1 MRVVLAPDSFKGT
14 LSAQA
19 VVDAVAEGWSDVR
32 PSDELVRLPMADG
45 GEGTLDVVEAATP
58 RSQRIHTR
66 VLGPAGPLIAPW
78 LLLED
83 GSAVVELA
91 RASGLPLLTRPDALG
106 AHTFGFGQQLAAA
119 AAHGSVRRIVATL
132 GGSASTDGGTAALA
146 ALGHRFLGPDNLRLP
161 LGGRHLARLERID
174 SSRAL
179 PPPPEGVEVLVDV
192 DAPLL
197 GPAGAAGTFGPQKGA
212 GPDEV
217 ARLEAGLRRL
227 SQIVGD
233 QGTAPGSGA
242 AGGTAFGLVTLWGAR
257 LTAGSEAV
265 ARLTRLDE
273 QVEAADLV
281 VTGEG
286 RLDAQSFRGKVVGRV
301 AASARRAGT
310 PLWAVVGQADPDA
323 VRRVASVTTLG
334 DVAGSAEAA
343 MADPATWARRAGR
356 AMAAAADA
364 AALPSTQP
372 NERAS

>member
-19 VVDAVAEGWSDVR
+19 VVEAVAEGWSDVR
-32 PSDELVRLPMADG
+32 PRDELVCVPMADG

-58 RSQRIHTR
+58 GSQRVHTR
-66 VLGPAGPLIAPW
+66 VLGPAGPLVAPW

-91 RASGLPLLTRPDALG
+91 RASGLPLLPTPDALG

-119 AAHGSVRRIVATL
+119 AVHGSVRRIVATL

-146 ALGHRFLGPDNLRLP
+146 ALGHRFMGPDNLRLP
-161 LGGRHLARLERID
+161 LGGRHLPRLERID

-197 GPAGAAGTFGPQKGA
+197 GPAGAAGAFGAQKGA
-212 GPDEV
+212 GPDQV
-217 ARLEAGLRRL
+217 ALLEAGLRRL
-227 SQIVGD
+227 SQVVGD
-233 QGTAPGSGA
+233 NGTAPGSGA
-242 AGGTAFGLVTLWGAR
+242 AGGTAFGLVNLWGAH
-257 LTAGSEAV
+257 LTAGSDAV

-273 QVEAADLV
+273 HVETADLV

-301 AASARRAGT
+301 AASARRAGK
-310 PLWAVVGQADPDA
+310 PLWALVGQADPEA
-323 VRRVASVTTLG
+323 VRHVASVTTLR

-343 MADPATWARRAGR
+343 MADPVAWAREAGR
-356 AMAAAADA
+356 VMAAGLDA
-364 AALPSTQP
+364 AGLPSTP
-372 NERAS
+372 SAERAS